1 MCAAVAAVEAE
12 AAQKLCAQQAR
23 RLLGPSRPDRG
34 ATARRCADGGPVPAL
49 RRAHR
54 RRVWAALG
62 LLAVCTASAAWT
74 AQGGLGDSA
83 DASVGLVFTIFA
95 ATAPPLRAASAP
107 QGGFAG
113 LRRLARAP
121 TAVARQVSKKEKL
134 RLQREAQKRMAQVEA
149 SKAKKED
156 QNVIELEGEVM
167 LHARNVWKV
176 MLSNGAEVQ
185 CTLGGK
191 LRKNNI
197 RVLEG
202 DRVTVEMSP
211 FDLTRGRITFRSIDS
226 NLLKTAKEK
235 ADEEK
240 ERRKEREKEERR
252 RQAAEEANAGAS

>member
-1 MCAAVAAVEAE
+1 MTLDRLCNGPRGPGPAVEPLLDLATFPWRVAA
-12 AAQKLCAQQAR
+12 
-23 RLLGPSRPDRG
+23 
-34 ATARRCADGGPVPAL
+34 T
-49 RRAHR
+49 
-54 RRVWAALG
+54 
-62 LLAVCTASAAWT
+62 
-74 AQGGLGDSA
+74 
-83 DASVGLVFTIFA
+83 
-95 ATAPPLRAASAP
+95 
-107 QGGFAG
+107 
-113 LRRLARAP
+113 
-121 TAVARQVSKKEKL
+121 
-134 RLQREAQKRMAQVEA
+134 VEA